1 MFAYQVDQAD
11 PVAVG
16 GQITYTITV
25 GDNGPTAASGVTLTD
40 TLPAGTT
47 FVSAE
52 PTSGSCSESAGTV
65 TCTFGTISAG
75 GGETVDIV
83 VSAPAAPTSVTNAV
97 AVTADEPDPD
107 PGNNGASE
115 ETSVSPVSADLA
127 VLQTDDA
134 DPAPLGADV
143 TYTLTVSNYG
153 PSSADGVTLVDTLPA
168 GTTFVSTDA
177 PGDCTASAGIVTCAL
192 GSMLPSDTRVIQ
204 LVVSAPSV
212 SADLS
217 NTADVHA
224 DAPPDP
230 DPDNNEDTETGI
242 RPSGVLSGRV
252 HQQRIGAPGRQSGGV
267 PRRRGRNRFGRRA
280 WGRRPSASAQP
291 ETTR

>member
-1 MFAYQVDQAD
+1 M
-11 PVAVG
+11 
-16 GQITYTITV
+16 
-25 GDNGPTAASGVTLTD
+25 
-40 TLPAGTT
+40 
-47 FVSAE
+47 
-52 PTSGSCSESAGTV
+52 
-65 TCTFGTISAG
+65 
-75 GGETVDIV
+75 
-83 VSAPAAPTSVTNAV
+83 SAPAAPTSVTNAV
-97 AVTADEPDPD
+97 AVTAVESDPD

-115 ETSVSPVSADLA
+115 ETTVSPVSADLA

-192 GSMLPSDTRVIQ
+192 GSMLPSDMRVIQ

-217 NTADVHA
+217 NTAEVHA
-224 DAPPDP
+224 DAPSDP
-230 DPDNNEDTETGI
+230 DPDNNEDTETGSVRHACFPAACI
-242 RPSGVLSGRV
+242 SNGSVLLAVNPEGYLGVADGTGSAAG
-252 HQQRIGAPGRQSGGV
+252 PGGV
-267 PRRRGRNRFGRRA
+267 GLHFGPTGNDSLTDGCLCEG
-280 WGRRPSASAQP
+280 WGGPTRSATS
-291 ETTR
+291 